1 MSEASEKLDTYLGRA
16 IEEIRPKPMSK
27 IEELAAKIAASKKA
41 AEDRLDS
48 LIKRVDSF
56 DEKLETVA
64 SKHEGDLDARE
75 AGVDSL
81 EDILRGSNT

>member
-27 IEELAAKIAASKKA
+27 IEELAAKIAASKKS

>member
-41 AEDRLDS
+41 AEDRIDS
-48 LIKRVDSF
+48 LIKRVDLF

-81 EDILRGSNT
+81 EDILHGSNT